1 MEYPCYA
8 NWVFRWVT
16 FSTGASP
23 VTHRRYI
30 GFTKILG
37 MFGRIYLSLTEHC
50 LYESHPDNTIPD
62 LRLDQPFA
70 EIERFC
76 TKFDLDK
83 MTSTEHSHVPYIVP
97 LFQALSSWR
106 RDNDNKFPSSYKEKV
121 QVRQLFEKMRL
132 VLFLC
137 IATKITENRFS
148 NLNSRN

>member
-1 MEYPCYA
+1 
-8 NWVFRWVT
+8 
-16 FSTGASP
+16 
-23 VTHRRYI
+23 
-30 GFTKILG
+30 

-62 LRLDQPFA
+62 LRLDQPFV

-148 NLNSRN
+148 YLNSRN